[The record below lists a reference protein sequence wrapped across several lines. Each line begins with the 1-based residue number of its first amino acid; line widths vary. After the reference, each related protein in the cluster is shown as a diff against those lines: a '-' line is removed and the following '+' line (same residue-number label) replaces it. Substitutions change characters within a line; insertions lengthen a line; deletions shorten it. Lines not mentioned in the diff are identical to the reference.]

1 MGNCIRCDEQ
11 RLASLSDFFLLRGM
25 GVLVMNDTPEETNLN
40 LVFIILLLP
49 TIILVSVTDSVSGGE
64 LLKCS
69 GTGLLGFLFF
79 EAITIWNQ
87 RKDNY

>member
-64 LLKCS
+64 LLRHRFV
-69 GTGLLGFLFF
+69 GLSLL
-79 EAITIWNQ
+79 
-87 RKDNY
+87 

>member
-11 RLASLSDFFLLRGM
+11 HLASLSNFFLLLGM
-25 GVLVMNDTPEETNLN
+25 GVLVLNDTPEETNLN

-64 LLKCS
+64 LLRHRFV
-69 GTGLLGFLFF
+69 GLSLL
-79 EAITIWNQ
+79 
-87 RKDNY
+87 

>member
-11 RLASLSDFFLLRGM
+11 RLASLSDFFLGGM

-40 LVFIILLLP
+40 LVFIILRLP

-64 LLKCS
+64 LLRHRFV
-69 GTGLLGFLFF
+69 GLSLL
-79 EAITIWNQ
+79 
-87 RKDNY
+87 

>member
-1 MGNCIRCDEQ
+1 M
-11 RLASLSDFFLLRGM
+11 ASGVMNSVLHPFQISFFSLLGGM

-64 LLKCS
+64 LLRHRFV
-69 GTGLLGFLFF
+69 GLSLL
-79 EAITIWNQ
+79 
-87 RKDNY
+87 

>member
-1 MGNCIRCDEQ
+1 
-11 RLASLSDFFLLRGM
+11 M

-64 LLKCS
+64 LLRHRFV
-69 GTGLLGFLFF
+69 GLSLL
-79 EAITIWNQ
+79 
-87 RKDNY
+87 